1 MNQDTNTTKR
11 LHHYRMEVFFH
22 LRFSKKNKDQG
33 TVYVRVTV
41 DGKRAPEKS
50 LNIKLSINDWD
61 KAKQNVRP
69 NNAQCQALN
78 TRINQSRIDFDEAYN
93 VIKRGNKPVTAKRIM
108 AAVFSPNEDF
118 EAFTVIAHKYIKEKA
133 LTLSQPSVRN
143 QHKFLK
149 CIEVYHTHKN
159 IKRLY
164 LNDYQRTD
172 FVAMNEYFK
181 TQYKDT
187 YSAKISTFFKSVF
200 NYALSQRW
208 VIHNPLV
215 GIKLA
220 RDEEYDTT
228 HLTQAEVKQLATI
241 DFSTFGLKPTTA
253 KAMEEERDMFVF
265 CCYTGM
271 HHADYSAKQYEI
283 LEHNG
288 RTWLKGHRIKTAK
301 GSKSKP
307 YELPLHPM
315 AIDIIA
321 KYGSIDTL
329 PIRNNAQRNQ
339 NLKVVAAYAK
349 LDMNLTTKIAR
360 KTLANYCLN
369 DLKMRQESVASVLGH
384 TSTKYV
390 KHYAKITS
398 NSIDQE
404 MIFN

>member
-1 MNQDTNTTKR
+1 MNQDINTTKR

-22 LRFSKKNKDQG
+22 LRYSKKNKDQG

-41 DGKRAPEKS
+41 DGTRAPEKS
-50 LNIKLSINDWD
+50 LNIKLNKNDWD
-61 KAKQNVRP
+61 NTKQNIRP

-78 TRINQSRIDFDEAYN
+78 ARINQSRIDFDEAYN

-133 LTLSQPSVRN
+133 LTLSKPSVRN
-143 QHKFLK
+143 QYKFLK
-149 CIEVYHTHKN
+149 CIEAYHVHKN

-164 LNDYQRTD
+164 LNEYKRTD

-181 TQYKDT
+181 TKYKT
-187 YSAKISTFFKSVF
+187 GYSNKIATFFRSVF
-200 NYALSQRW
+200 NYALSQKW
-208 VIHNPLV
+208 VAYNPLV
-215 GIKLA
+215 GIKLP
-220 RDEEYDTT
+220 RDEEYITT
-228 HLTQAEVKQLATI
+228 HLTQAEVKQMLAL
-241 DFSTFGLKPTTA
+241 DFGTFGLKSTTA

-271 HHADYSAKQYEI
+271 HHADYSAKQYKI

-288 RTWLKGHRIKTAK
+288 RVWIKGYREKTAK

-307 YELPLHPM
+307 YELPLHQI
-315 AIDIIA
+315 AIDIIT
-321 KYGSIDTL
+321 KYGSIDAL

-339 NLKVVAAYAK
+339 NLKIVAAYAK
-349 LDMNLTTKIAR
+349 LNINLTTKIAR

-369 DLKMRQESVASVLGH
+369 DLKMRLESVASVLGH
-384 TSTKYV
+384 ESIKYV

-398 NSIDQE
+398 NSID
-404 MIFN
+404 